1 MYVIWDT
8 MKPRFLIS
16 NSQRHL
22 VLYSIY
28 FLCTLYFELHILFG
42 TEIYVWYITPGHC
55 DNKWCKSEIYSGYV
69 SKWPNNFHVKLKLH
83 FFQLKILRFIVCK
96 IWQSLEKSPGIFP
109 SFFFIRNKSERNNR
123 LLRLFLLGK
132 YD

>member
-1 MYVIWDT
+1 M
-8 MKPRFLIS
+8 
-16 NSQRHL
+16 
-22 VLYSIY
+22 LYSIY

-55 DNKWCKSEIYSGYV
+55 DNKWCKGEIYSGYV

-83 FFQLKILRFIVCK
+83 FFSIKNTQIHCLQDMAITRKIT
-96 IWQSLEKSPGIFP
+96 GNFP
-109 SFFFIRNKSERNNR
+109 LFFIRNKSERNNR